1 MSAFAAKSCTQ
12 TSMRPPRSLT
22 NASRALSGDHA
33 GSRST
38 AESFVIRAGTPP
50 SGITQ
55 RSPSAAKAIIR
66 PFGEI
71 AGETIPLS
79 GCGSVGSSGRCAM
92 M

>member
-1 MSAFAAKSCTQ
+1 
-12 TSMRPPRSLT
+12 MRPPRSLT

-50 SGITQ
+50 AGITQ
-55 RSPSAAKAIIR
+55 RSPSAANAIAR

-71 AGETIPLS
+71 AGDTMPLS
-79 GCGSVGSSGRCAM
+79 GCGSVGSSARCTIV
-92 M
+92 